1 MIWYGVWLINI
12 AVQSMFSSCRE
23 NLRFASS
30 SQFLFFNI
38 LIILSNFYEESSVV
52 IFWQCSLTLCSS
64 IHDHTES
71 HCFMKLLQGQLKET
85 LFEWPESKSHGDM
98 VQKSQRILQ
107 ENKVAYINGEK
118 PNCLTIFFK
127 PELVLQ
133 QNFNRCWYLDICL
146 LSHFNWF
153 FILLT
158 SLLCLCSVQYNRP
171 NKRMWSFE
179 IC

>member
-1 MIWYGVWLINI
+1 
-12 AVQSMFSSCRE
+12 MFSSCRE
-23 NLRFASS
+23 NVRFASS

-85 LFEWPESKSHGDM
+85 LYEWPESKSHGDM

-133 QNFNRCWYLDICL
+133 QNLDRYVCWYLDICQ

-179 IC
+179 ICLCEISLKLRQGC